1 MHLLAWYPHNMS
13 IDELKTAV
21 TALPPADLQVFSEWL
36 EEYLADRWDE
46 RIEADILAGRLDKA
60 GQQAIDEYEQG
71 RCTPLP

>member
-1 MHLLAWYPHNMS
+1 MS
-13 IDELKTAV
+13 LDELKTAV
-21 TALPPADLQVFSEWL
+21 TALPPSDLQLFSEWL

-60 GQQAIDEYEQG
+60 GQQAIDDYEQG